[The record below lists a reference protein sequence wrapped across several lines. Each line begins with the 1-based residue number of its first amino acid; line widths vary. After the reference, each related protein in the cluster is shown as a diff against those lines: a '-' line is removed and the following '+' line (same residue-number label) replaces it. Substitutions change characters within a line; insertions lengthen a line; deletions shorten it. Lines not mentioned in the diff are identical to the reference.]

1 MLGLHCSSGV
11 SLVVT
16 SRLLVAVTSLAQHRL
31 QGTRASVA
39 AVRGLNSLDSPAP
52 EHRLSHCDARVSLLL
67 GTWDLPGPGIEP
79 VSPALVSGFST
90 TELPG
95 KLLKHCFLNEASL
108 GCRKPA
114 NPGVLAVSS

>member
-16 SRLLVAVTSLAQHRL
+16 SRLLVAVTSLVAQHRL

-67 GTWDLPGPGIEP
+67 GMWDLPGPAI
-79 VSPALVSGFST
+79 
-90 TELPG
+90 
-95 KLLKHCFLNEASL
+95 
-108 GCRKPA
+108 
-114 NPGVLAVSS
+114 